1 MITQA
6 LLRRWYLTT
15 VGTYYEI
22 DEQISQLLHQAEA
35 HW

>member
-1 MITQA
+1 MKTQA

-15 VGTYYEI
+15 VGTYEI